1 MVVVMVACNPGYIIT
16 FVNSI
21 VHGAVVIVNFRC
33 EVAVGR
39 TMSKMYNKNKLIDYW
54 SWTSNLVFE
63 WIELTLVR
71 HSTYNSISYLRD
83 RCRVRCVY
91 QPTLHLMDTY
101 GELGFTLFKRE
112 KEKNRDKLMGFLRL
126 CTYAGVECHRLRRIS
141 PPARKKPKNLHQ
153 SQRAHQSHWCCCCTD
168 RLGQLRWS
176 ALVCIRMPTCDP
188 HGRCRGCSARNI
200 METQLIHS

>member
-91 QPTLHLMDTY
+91 QPTLHLMDTC
-101 GELGFTLFKRE
+101 ELGFTLFKRE
-112 KEKNRDKLMGFLRL
+112 KKKTEINLWASYASVPMLGWNATGSGRFPHQPERNLK
-126 CTYAGVECHRLRRIS
+126 TYIKVKGLIKVIDVVVVL
-141 PPARKKPKNLHQ
+141 
-153 SQRAHQSHWCCCCTD
+153 TD
-168 RLGQLRWS
+168 
-176 ALVCIRMPTCDP
+176 
-188 HGRCRGCSARNI
+188 
-200 METQLIHS
+200 